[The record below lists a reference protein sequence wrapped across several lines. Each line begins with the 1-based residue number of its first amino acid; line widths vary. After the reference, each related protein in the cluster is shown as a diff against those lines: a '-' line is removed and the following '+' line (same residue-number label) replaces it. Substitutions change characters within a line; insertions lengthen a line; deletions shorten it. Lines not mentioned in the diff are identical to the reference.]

1 MASPTTKCS
10 STRYDDDDWVDT
22 NSAAVLF
29 HSGSHPQALDIA
41 FFLSLFPTKSVEKF
55 KPWIEILHNEEI
67 STVDDLKALSE
78 PHWEMLKLPLGV
90 RAVLQKHIHEM
101 DSHQVAT
108 IPQPARRPITQI
120 DVVVIDISCSMKSR
134 SVIDVDK
141 TREDV
146 SKMLFHTL
154 IDKLISLELSH
165 VVGLI
170 AFGERVSPINITTE
184 YEKFH
189 DELGRLDANEG
200 STKLYDSIFAG
211 AEMIEEYIAGNSSSL
226 DTVDAVMK
234 RIFVLTDGDDNAS
247 KRAPWQVS
255 QFLQQ
260 KRIILDAIP
269 VAGLNKVLYSMCKA
283 CSGLCFDVVSQ
294 EQGMNLFEREATLH
308 VAYRESAAAD
318 ALPPAITDMSVLKS
332 LEPASAATAVR
343 VTDIKSAV
351 PKKVFSP
358 CLTAAEVQVAIAN
371 NSTST
376 AAAGGGSGS
385 GLSAGAMKRVMK
397 EYLELQ
403 KTPIDGIS
411 VHVSADDS
419 SSWKASMK
427 DLPTPYEGGIWLLT
441 IDFPR
446 DFPFSPPRVKF
457 VTPIYHCNVS
467 PDGHICLDM
476 LRSSWSPALSVCK
489 ALQAI
494 KSMILSPNADD
505 PLDAYKA
512 ALYRDYINDGSPVYI
527 QQASSHT
534 LAHAGQETYE
544 SFVKKYNLS

>member
-1 MASPTTKCS
+1 
-10 STRYDDDDWVDT
+10 
-22 NSAAVLF
+22 
-29 HSGSHPQALDIA
+29 
-41 FFLSLFPTKSVEKF
+41 
-55 KPWIEILHNEEI
+55 
-67 STVDDLKALSE
+67 
-78 PHWEMLKLPLGV
+78 
-90 RAVLQKHIHEM
+90 M

-134 SVIDVDK
+134 SVSDVDK

-260 KRIILDAIP
+260 KKIILDAIP

-283 CSGLCFDVVSQ
+283 CSGLCVDVVSQ

-397 EYLELQ
+397 EYLEL
-403 KTPIDGIS
+403 
-411 VHVSADDS
+411 
-419 SSWKASMK
+419 
-427 DLPTPYEGGIWLLT
+427 LL
-441 IDFPR
+441 
-446 DFPFSPPRVKF
+446 
-457 VTPIYHCNVS
+457 
-467 PDGHICLDM
+467 M
-476 LRSSWSPALSVCK
+476 
-489 ALQAI
+489 
-494 KSMILSPNADD
+494 
-505 PLDAYKA
+505 AY
-512 ALYRDYINDGSPVYI
+512 
-527 QQASSHT
+527 QCT
-534 LAHAGQETYE
+534 
-544 SFVKKYNLS
+544 